1 MNLQVIAESIV
12 NNERRLLVGH
22 EGRGYIQLDS
32 SSLPIEVPPHDF
44 ERLRSMGHYRPVA
57 ASSTRMLEESF
68 VHQVA
73 D

>member
-1 MNLQVIAESIV
+1 MDLQVIAESV
-12 NNERRLLVGH
+12 VHSERRLLVGR

-32 SSLPIEVPPHDF
+32 SSLPIEVPRHDF
-44 ERLRSMGHYRPVA
+44 ERLRSMGHYRTVT
-57 ASSTRMLEESF
+57 ASSRRMLEESY